1 MKTRFQTIMKNMVQD
16 RITFL
21 IPAAWVIG
29 ALPLCA
35 APNDE
40 LIGEQVAFD
49 NLTRETE
56 KSFWDPSFWRSLTH
70 PLEIPIVPT
79 ETHYLNFGVKKPD
92 GVPLF
97 LPAVNL
103 RLYTAAR
110 LGFTPPPV
118 TPSFTGM
125 YFGFRGGDKIVFDGK
140 PNTPADPF
148 GRLVVAGAEWL
159 EVLSGSE
166 IEFDRTVVQADNT
179 RVWGGS
185 ITFSGDV
192 ASSNFRSLGN
202 IDISRNGSQTIPSL
216 KLRAGAIAELASLN
230 YSFVPAVAPATSNTA
245 VAIESGGNLQ
255 ATNVALTHAGGKV
268 FDASAGRGR
277 ATFGLV
283 NVTGNAPETDPA
295 VIFHAAGENTPASAF
310 TVTDP
315 TILRGFRGVLA
326 QIEDGATMNFQS
338 YISNLSNDGKMGL
351 RANRA
356 GTITMNE
363 VFSNYS
369 SDFGST
375 QLDWVATTNGRIT
388 LNQRTLFPLI
398 LNLPLHLNPEAHV
411 ISALSGGKIDIPN
424 SLGIDPGGRLLFSA
438 SGAGSELLLK
448 PVSEFAPQNYSTALA
463 DRWSH
468 LDINLTDGAILR
480 GGETTEH
487 GVGEYV
493 ADVRQVSIQ
502 NTAMASDLRVIG
514 ASMKNVSLSF
524 QDAAVRCEIGSVAS
538 PAVLNQVS
546 LSLGD
551 GSLLMM
557 RGSSWQPE
565 RVEMIGISQ
574 SLQLGNIRGGSIG
587 TITDGSL
594 VHEVDLQVGPSGGP
608 SLPGEP
614 PSVAANSF
622 LTISGGST
630 VTGTLGA
637 AQYAGGRGTITISGT
652 TTNCGFRNV
661 QLGVASF
668 PNIGMPP
675 GPLGPIRPP
684 VFAGEFFSNL
694 GGQSELN
701 VTSSARLAIG
711 GYLGAHGEW
720 QVPDPVSP
728 AFLAANATPITIDGT
743 SAIYLGAAANVAEQD
758 FRPGALV
765 VGPGG
770 YMIGTGTVSGA
781 AAGGNDLVNAGG
793 TISPGF
799 SPGSMTVDGN
809 FLMESGTLV
818 LEVKSGSPGEWDA
831 IIADAITINGGT
843 IIIRPAANYDSG
855 AGIAVDFFQTTN
867 LTIAPGVT
875 IQIAPELGTAVF
887 NAATGMISIV
897 GGSELD
903 LNHNLIDDRIEAVLP
918 ATPSGVE
925 WPQLQQAL
933 GNPPVLVFRRKD
945 SSLFSHNLT
954 VQWSGDLT
962 QWTDISVPFD
972 SLDEVIITQNDAD
985 PDLIEVTLPNPPGP
999 NPKIF
1004 VRLAVSE
1011 NESAP

>member
-1 MKTRFQTIMKNMVQD
+1 MKTIQHTIVKNLVLD
-16 RITFL
+16 RITVL
-21 IPAAWVIG
+21 IPAAWVLG

-56 KSFWDPSFWRSLTH
+56 KSFWDPSFWRNLTH
-70 PLEIPIVPT
+70 PLETPIVPT
-79 ETHYLNFGVKKPD
+79 NTHYLNFGVKKPD
-92 GVPLF
+92 GEPLF
-97 LPAVNL
+97 LPAENL

-110 LGFTPPPV
+110 LGFTPPLV

-125 YFGFRGGDKIVFDGK
+125 YFGFRGGDKIVFDGS
-140 PNTPADPF
+140 PNLPADPF
-148 GRLVVAGAEWL
+148 GRLVVTGPEWL
-159 EVLSGSE
+159 EVSSGSE
-166 IEFDRTVVQADNT
+166 IEFDRTIVQADNT

-185 ITFSGDV
+185 LTFSGDV
-192 ASSNFRSLGN
+192 SASNFRSLVN
-202 IDISRNGSQTIPSL
+202 IDIARNGSQTIPSL
-216 KLRAGAIAELASLN
+216 KLRAGAIAELASLS

-255 ATNVALTHAGGKV
+255 ATSVALTNAGGKV

-283 NVTGNAPETDPA
+283 NVSGNAPEADPA
-295 VIFHAAGENTPASAF
+295 VIFHATGENTPASAF
-310 TVTDP
+310 TVTNP

-338 YISNLSNDGKMGL
+338 YISNLSNEGKMGL

-356 GTITMNE
+356 GTITMND
-363 VFSNYS
+363 VFSTYS

-388 LNQRTLFPLI
+388 LNQSTTFQ
-398 LNLPLHLNPEAHV
+398 LHLNPEAHV
-411 ISALSGGKIDIPN
+411 ISSLSGGKIDIPN

-438 SGAGSELLLK
+438 AGAGSELRLK
-448 PVSEFAPQNYSTALA
+448 PFSEFTPHNYSAALA

-480 GGETTEH
+480 GGETTEY
-487 GVGEYV
+487 GEGEYV
-493 ADVRQVSIQ
+493 ADVRHVSVQ
-502 NTAMASDLRVIG
+502 NTTLGSDLRVIG

-574 SLQLGNIRGGSIG
+574 SLQLGNMRGGSIG
-587 TITDGSL
+587 TISDSSL
-594 VHEVDLQVGPSGGP
+594 VHEVNLQVGPSGGV
-608 SLPGEP
+608 SIPGEP

-637 AQYAGGRGTITISGT
+637 AQYAGGRGTVTITGSAT
-652 TTNCGFRNV
+652 KCGFRNV
-661 QLGVASF
+661 QLGVASS
-668 PNIGMPP
+668 PSIGTPP
-675 GPLGPIRPP
+675 GPSGPILPP
-684 VFAGEFFSNL
+684 VFEGAFFSTL

-711 GYLGAHGEW
+711 GYMGAHGEW
-720 QVPDPVSP
+720 QVPNPVSP
-728 AFLAANATPITIDGT
+728 AFFAANATPISIDGT
-743 SAIYLGAAANVAEQD
+743 SAIYLGAAANVGEQD
-758 FRPGALV
+758 FRLGALV

-770 YMIGTGTVSGA
+770 YMIGTGTVNGA
-781 AAGGNDLVNAGG
+781 AAAGNDLVNAGG

-843 IIIRPAANYDSG
+843 IIIRPAANYASG
-855 AGIAVDFFQTTN
+855 AGIAVDFFQTAN

-903 LNHNLIDDRIEAVLP
+903 LNNNLIDDRIEAVLP
-918 ATPSGVE
+918 TTASGVE
-925 WPQLQQAL
+925 WPQLQRPI
-933 GNPPVLVFRRKD
+933 GKPPVLVFRRKD

-954 VQWSGDLT
+954 VQWSGDLK
-962 QWTDISVPFD
+962 QWTDINVPFD

-985 PDLIEVTLPNPPGP
+985 PDLIEVTLPSPPGP
-999 NPKIF
+999 NPQIF

-1011 NESAP
+1011 NAFAP